1 MPHRLFAVLT
11 IFALSTTAPAIA
23 QTKPAKAAEG
33 QSLVRA
39 KFAAQMDAQFRQ
51 IDADGNGQLTVTEI
65 EKFES
70 QKALAEAQ
78 KRNEDLFDQLDTNKN
93 GQISAAEFSKL
104 VREPAGVSAQPM
116 LSREDGNRDSQISL
130 VEHRAATLANF
141 DRLDTDKDGV
151 VTPAEM
157 KAGGIAPR

>member
-11 IFALSTTAPAIA
+11 MVALSTAAPAIA
-23 QTKPAKAAEG
+23 QTKPVKATEG
-33 QSLVRA
+33 QTLVRA

-51 IDADGNGQLTVTEI
+51 IDTDGNGQLTGTEI

-70 QKALAEAQ
+70 QKALVEAQ

-93 GQISAAEFSKL
+93 GQISATEFSKL

-130 VEHRAATLANF
+130 VEHRTATLANF